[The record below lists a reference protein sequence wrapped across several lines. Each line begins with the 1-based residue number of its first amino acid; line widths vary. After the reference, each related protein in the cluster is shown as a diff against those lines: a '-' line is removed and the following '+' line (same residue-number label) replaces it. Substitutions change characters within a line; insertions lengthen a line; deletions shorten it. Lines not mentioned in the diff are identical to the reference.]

1 MAEQIPDQPDP
12 DAPEDT
18 GSGTDE
24 APSADSA
31 PEDDATSP
39 SAEGANLADSDATGD
54 PAATPDAAA
63 VEDEIDDMASAALAA
78 ARNAIGELQGEAE
91 HASTEDEG
99 TDPALVEDMMA
110 KLEEEARAAEA
121 EEAAGRTIGKA
132 SARGGTPED
141 MDLPA
146 LSAGT
151 NGHQPEGIE
160 LLADVDLQVK
170 IELGRTVMLVEDV
183 LRLNS
188 GSIVELDKLA
198 GDPVD
203 VFVNDRRVARGE
215 VLVLNDA
222 FCVRISEVLAP
233 VKETGKP

>member
-12 DAPEDT
+12 EAPEET

-31 PEDDATSP
+31 PEGDATP
-39 SAEGANLADSDATGD
+39 PAAEGANLADSEATGE
-54 PAATPDAAA
+54 PAATPEAAA
-63 VEDEIDDMASAALAA
+63 VEEEIDDMASAALEA
-78 ARNAIGELQGEAE
+78 ARNAIGELRGEAE
-91 HASTEDEG
+91 QASTEDEG
-99 TDPALVEDMMA
+99 SDPALVEDMMA
-110 KLEEEARAAEA
+110 KLEAEA
-121 EEAAGRTIGKA
+121 LAANAAGRTIGKV

-141 MDLPA
+141 MALPA

-160 LLADVDLQVK
+160 LLSDVNLQVK

-203 VFVNDRRVARGE
+203 VYVNDRRVARGE

-233 VKETGKP
+233 VKETGKL